1 MHMHNKSIVLGSTG
15 LIGKH
20 LLSYLGEKDLSVIAI
35 SRRPIDDIPKNVS
48 PMIIDFDEFLDQG
61 HLPDCKHIYICLGT
75 TIKKAG
81 SKESF
86 KKVDLDYCLG
96 FAKKARESGAT
107 TISLVTSIGA
117 NADSKNFYLKTKG
130 KLENEIKTMGFDSVN
145 IFQPGLLLGN
155 RDEIRPLE
163 FLGQY
168 GSYLLNMALLGPAM
182 KYRSIDAK
190 RVART
195 MANTA
200 DIAGVHYFTYED
212 FLGVQ

>member
-1 MHMHNKSIVLGSTG
+1 MYNKSIVLGSTG

-20 LLSYLGEKDLSVIAI
+20 LLTYLGEKDLSVIAI
-35 SRRPIDDIPKNVS
+35 SRRPITDIPKNVS

-81 SKESF
+81 SQELF

-107 TISLVTSIGA
+107 MISLVTSIGA

-168 GSYLLNMALLGPAM
+168 GSFLLNMFLFGSLK
-182 KYRSIDAK
+182 KYRSIEASK
-190 RVART
+190 VAHA
-195 MANTA
+195 MANSPNKNG
-200 DIAGVHYFTYED
+200 INYFSYED
-212 FLGVQ
+212 FI

>member
-1 MHMHNKSIVLGSTG
+1 MQKKSIVLGSTG

-20 LLSYLGEKDLSVIAI
+20 LLTYLGEKDLSVIAI
-35 SRRPIDDIPKNVS
+35 TRRSINDLPKNAS

-61 HLPDCKHIYICLGT
+61 QLPDCEDIYICLGT

-81 SKESF
+81 SQASF
-86 KKVDLDYCLG
+86 KKVDLDCCFS

-107 TISLVTSIGA
+107 RISLVTSVGA
-117 NADSKNFYLKTKG
+117 NADSKNFYLRTKG
-130 KLENEIKTMGFDSVN
+130 QLENKIKAIGFESVN

-168 GSYLLNMALLGPAM
+168 GSFLLNLFLFGSLK
-182 KYRSIDAK
+182 KYRSIEASK
-190 RVART
+190 VANA
-195 MANTA
+195 MANSSKKSG
-200 DIAGVHYFTYED
+200 INYFSYED
-212 FLGVQ
+212 FI

>member
-1 MHMHNKSIVLGSTG
+1 MHNQLIVLGSTG

-20 LLSYLGEKDLSVIAI
+20 LLTYLSEKDLSVIAI
-35 SRRPIDDIPKNVS
+35 TRRPINDIPKNVS
-48 PMIIDFDEFLDQG
+48 PMMIDFDSFLDQG
-61 HLPDCKHIYICLGT
+61 HLPDCEHIYICLGT

-81 SKESF
+81 SQETF

-107 TISLVTSIGA
+107 KISLVTSVGA

-130 KLENEIKTMGFDSVN
+130 QLENEIKAMGFDSVN

-168 GSYLLNMALLGPAM
+168 GSYLLNMVLFGSLK
-182 KYRSIDAK
+182 KYRSIEASK
-190 RVART
+190 VANA
-195 MANTA
+195 MANLSNNNG
-200 DIAGVHYFTYED
+200 INYFSYQD
-212 FLGVQ
+212 FI

>member
-1 MHMHNKSIVLGSTG
+1 MHNKSIVLGSTG

-20 LLSYLGEKDLSVIAI
+20 LLTYLGEKDLSVIAI
-35 SRRPIDDIPKNVS
+35 TRRSIKDIPKNAS
-48 PMIIDFDEFLDQG
+48 PMIIDFDKFLDKG
-61 HLPDCKHIYICLGT
+61 HLPDCEHIYICLGT

-81 SKESF
+81 SQESF

-107 TISLVTSIGA
+107 TISLVTSVGA

-130 KLENEIKTMGFDSVN
+130 KLENEIKALGFDSVN

-168 GSYLLNMALLGPAM
+168 GSFLLNMFLFGSLK
-182 KYRSIDAK
+182 KYRSIEASK
-190 RVART
+190 VAHA
-195 MANTA
+195 MANSSNNNG
-200 DIAGVHYFTYED
+200 INYFSYED
-212 FLGVQ
+212 FV

>member
-1 MHMHNKSIVLGSTG
+1 MHNNSIVLGSTG

-20 LLSYLGEKDLSVIAI
+20 LLTYLGDKDLNVIAI
-35 SRRPIDDIPKNVS
+35 TRRSIKDIPKNAS

-61 HLPDCKHIYICLGT
+61 HLPGCEHIYICLGT

-81 SKESF
+81 SQESF

-107 TISLVTSIGA
+107 TITLVTSVGA

-130 KLENEIKTMGFDSVN
+130 KLENEVKAMGFDSVN

-168 GSYLLNMALLGPAM
+168 GSFLLNMFLFGSLK
-182 KYRSIDAK
+182 KYRSIEASK
-190 RVART
+190 VAHA
-195 MANTA
+195 MANSPNNNG
-200 DIAGVHYFTYED
+200 INYFSYED
-212 FLGVQ
+212 FI

>member
-1 MHMHNKSIVLGSTG
+1 MHNKSIVLGSTG

-61 HLPDCKHIYICLGT
+61 HLPDCEHIYICLGT

-81 SKESF
+81 SQESF
-86 KKVDLDYCLG
+86 KKVDFDYCLG

-168 GSYLLNMALLGPAM
+168 GSYLLNMTLLGSAK

>member
-1 MHMHNKSIVLGSTG
+1 MHNKSIVLGSTG

-20 LLSYLGEKDLSVIAI
+20 LLTYLGEKDLSVIAI
-35 SRRPIDDIPKNVS
+35 TRRPIKDIPKNVS
-48 PMIIDFDEFLDQG
+48 SMIIDFDEFLDQG

-81 SKESF
+81 SQESF

-168 GSYLLNMALLGPAM
+168 GSYLLNMTLLGSAK

>member
-81 SKESF
+81 SQESF

-168 GSYLLNMALLGPAM
+168 GSYLLNMTLLGPAK

>member
-1 MHMHNKSIVLGSTG
+1 MHNKSIVLGSTG

-20 LLSYLGEKDLSVIAI
+20 LLNYLGEKGLSVIAI
-35 SRRPIDDIPKNVS
+35 TRRPIEDIPKNAS

-61 HLPDCKHIYICLGT
+61 HLPGCEHIYICLGT

-81 SKESF
+81 SQESF

-107 TISLVTSIGA
+107 KISLVTSVGA
-117 NADSKNFYLKTKG
+117 NADSKNFYLETKG
-130 KLENEIKTMGFDSVN
+130 KLENEIKAMGFDSVN

-168 GSYLLNMALLGPAM
+168 GSFLLNMVLFGSLK
-182 KYRSIDAK
+182 KYRSIEASKVAK
-190 RVART
+190 V
-195 MANTA
+195 MANSTKNNG
-200 DIAGVHYFTYED
+200 INYFSYED
-212 FLGVQ
+212 FI

>member
-1 MHMHNKSIVLGSTG
+1 MHNKSIVLGSTG

-20 LLSYLGEKDLSVIAI
+20 LLTYLGEKDLSVIAI
-35 SRRPIDDIPKNVS
+35 TRRSIKDIPKNAS
-48 PMIIDFDEFLDQG
+48 PMIIDFDKFLDKG
-61 HLPDCKHIYICLGT
+61 HLPGCEHIYICLGT

-81 SKESF
+81 SQESF

-107 TISLVTSIGA
+107 KISLVTSVGA

-130 KLENEIKTMGFDSVN
+130 QLENEIKAMGFDSVN

-168 GSYLLNMALLGPAM
+168 GSFLLNMFLFGSLK
-182 KYRSIDAK
+182 KYRSIEASK
-190 RVART
+190 VAHA
-195 MANTA
+195 MANSSNNNG
-200 DIAGVHYFTYED
+200 INYFSYED
-212 FLGVQ
+212 FV

>member
-81 SKESF
+81 SQESF

-168 GSYLLNMALLGPAM
+168 GSYLLNMTLLGSAK

>member
-1 MHMHNKSIVLGSTG
+1 MHNKSIVLGSTG

-20 LLSYLGEKDLSVIAI
+20 LLTYLGEKDLSVIAI
-35 SRRPIDDIPKNVS
+35 TRKSIKDIPKNAS

-61 HLPDCKHIYICLGT
+61 HLPGCEHIYICLGT

-81 SKESF
+81 SQESF

-107 TISLVTSIGA
+107 TISLVTSVGA

-130 KLENEIKTMGFDSVN
+130 KLENEIKAMGFDSVN

-168 GSYLLNMALLGPAM
+168 GSFLLNMFLFGSLK
-182 KYRSIDAK
+182 KYRSIEASK
-190 RVART
+190 VAHA
-195 MANTA
+195 MANSPNKNG
-200 DIAGVHYFTYED
+200 INYFSYED
-212 FLGVQ
+212 FV

>member
-1 MHMHNKSIVLGSTG
+1 MHNKSIVLGSTG

-20 LLSYLGEKDLSVIAI
+20 LLNYLGEKDLSVIAI
-35 SRRPIDDIPKNVS
+35 TRRPIEDIPKNAS

-61 HLPDCKHIYICLGT
+61 HLPHCEHIYICLGT

-81 SKESF
+81 SQESF

-107 TISLVTSIGA
+107 TISLVTSVGA

-130 KLENEIKTMGFDSVN
+130 KLENEIKAMGFDSVN

-168 GSYLLNMALLGPAM
+168 GSFLLNMVLFGSLK
-182 KYRSIDAK
+182 KYRSIEASK
-190 RVART
+190 VANA
-195 MANTA
+195 MANSTKNNG
-200 DIAGVHYFTYED
+200 INYFSYED
-212 FLGVQ
+212 FT

>member
-1 MHMHNKSIVLGSTG
+1 MHNKSIVLGSTG

-168 GSYLLNMALLGPAM
+168 GSFLLNMFLFGSLK
-182 KYRSIDAK
+182 KYRSIEASK
-190 RVART
+190 VAHA
-195 MANTA
+195 MANSPNNNLSL
-200 DIAGVHYFTYED
+200 IHI
-212 FLGVQ
+212 

>member
-1 MHMHNKSIVLGSTG
+1 MHNKSIVLGSTG

-20 LLSYLGEKDLSVIAI
+20 LLTYLGEKDISVIAI
-35 SRRPIDDIPKNVS
+35 TRRSIKDIPKNAS
-48 PMIIDFDEFLDQG
+48 TMIIDFDDFLDQG
-61 HLPDCKHIYICLGT
+61 HLPGCEHIYICLGT

-81 SKESF
+81 SQESF

-107 TISLVTSIGA
+107 TISLVTSVGA
-117 NADSKNFYLKTKG
+117 NADSKNFYLETKG
-130 KLENEIKTMGFDSVN
+130 KLENEIKAMGFDSVN

-168 GSYLLNMALLGPAM
+168 GSFLLNMFLFGSLK
-182 KYRSIDAK
+182 KYRSIQASK
-190 RVART
+190 VANA
-195 MANTA
+195 MANSTKNNG
-200 DIAGVHYFTYED
+200 INYFSYED
-212 FLGVQ
+212 FI

>member
-1 MHMHNKSIVLGSTG
+1 MHNKSIVLGSTG

-20 LLSYLGEKDLSVIAI
+20 LLSYLGEKDISVIAI
-35 SRRPIDDIPKNVS
+35 TRRSIKDIPKNAS

-61 HLPDCKHIYICLGT
+61 HLPDCEHIYICLGT

-81 SKESF
+81 SQESF

-107 TISLVTSIGA
+107 KISLVTSVGA
-117 NADSKNFYLKTKG
+117 NADSKNFYLESKG
-130 KLENEIKTMGFDSVN
+130 KLENEIKALGFDSVN

-168 GSYLLNMALLGPAM
+168 GSFLLNMFLFGSLK
-182 KYRSIDAK
+182 KYRSIQASK
-190 RVART
+190 VANA
-195 MANTA
+195 MANSTKNNGINYFSYA
-200 DIAGVHYFTYED
+200 DFI
-212 FLGVQ
+212 

>member
-1 MHMHNKSIVLGSTG
+1 MHKHNKSIVLGSTG

-81 SKESF
+81 SQESF

-96 FAKKARESGAT
+96 FARKARESGAT
-107 TISLVTSIGA
+107 TISLVTSVGA

-130 KLENEIKTMGFDSVN
+130 ELENKIKAMGFDSVN

-168 GSYLLNMALLGPAM
+168 GSFLLNMVLFGPLK
-182 KYRSIDAK
+182 KYKSIEASK
-190 RVART
+190 VANA
-195 MANTA
+195 MANSPNNNG
-200 DIAGVHYFTYED
+200 INYFSYED
-212 FLGVQ
+212 FI

>member
-1 MHMHNKSIVLGSTG
+1 MHNKSIVLGSTG

-20 LLSYLGEKDLSVIAI
+20 LLTYQGEKDISVIAI
-35 SRRPIDDIPKNVS
+35 TRRSIKDIPKNAS
-48 PMIIDFDEFLDQG
+48 TMIIDFDEFLDQG
-61 HLPDCKHIYICLGT
+61 HLPGCEHIYICLGT

-81 SKESF
+81 SQESF

-107 TISLVTSIGA
+107 TISLVTSVGA

-130 KLENEIKTMGFDSVN
+130 KLENEIKAMGFDSVN

-168 GSYLLNMALLGPAM
+168 GSFLLNMFLFGSLK
-182 KYRSIDAK
+182 KYRSIEASK
-190 RVART
+190 VAHA
-195 MANTA
+195 MANSPNNNG
-200 DIAGVHYFTYED
+200 INYFSYED
-212 FLGVQ
+212 FI

>member
-61 HLPDCKHIYICLGT
+61 HLPDCEHIYICLGT

-81 SKESF
+81 SQESF

-168 GSYLLNMALLGPAM
+168 GSYLLNMTLLGSAK

>member
-1 MHMHNKSIVLGSTG
+1 MHNNSIVLGSTG

-20 LLSYLGEKDLSVIAI
+20 LLTYLGEKDLNVIAI
-35 SRRPIDDIPKNVS
+35 TRRSIKDIPKNAS

-61 HLPDCKHIYICLGT
+61 HLPDCEHIYICLGT

-81 SKESF
+81 SQESF

-96 FAKKARESGAT
+96 FAKKARESGASA
-107 TISLVTSIGA
+107 ISVVTSVGA
-117 NADSKNFYLKTKG
+117 NANSKNFYLKTKG
-130 KLENEIKTMGFDSVN
+130 KLENEIKAMGFDSVN

-168 GSYLLNMALLGPAM
+168 GSFLLNMFLFGSLK
-182 KYRSIDAK
+182 KYRSIQASK
-190 RVART
+190 VANA
-195 MANTA
+195 MANSTKNNG
-200 DIAGVHYFTYED
+200 INYFSYED
-212 FLGVQ
+212 FI

>member
-200 DIAGVHYFTYED
+200 DIAGIHYFTYED

>member
-1 MHMHNKSIVLGSTG
+1 MHNKSIVLGSTG

-20 LLSYLGEKDLSVIAI
+20 LLTYLGEKDISVIAI
-35 SRRPIDDIPKNVS
+35 TRRSIKDIPKNAS
-48 PMIIDFDEFLDQG
+48 TMIIDFDDFLDQG
-61 HLPDCKHIYICLGT
+61 HLPGCEHIYICLGT

-81 SKESF
+81 SQESF

-107 TISLVTSIGA
+107 KISLVTSVGA
-117 NADSKNFYLKTKG
+117 NADSKNFYLETKG
-130 KLENEIKTMGFDSVN
+130 KLENEIKAMGFDSVN

-168 GSYLLNMALLGPAM
+168 GSFLLNMFLFGSLK
-182 KYRSIDAK
+182 KYRSIQASK
-190 RVART
+190 VANA
-195 MANTA
+195 MANSTKNNG
-200 DIAGVHYFTYED
+200 INYFSYED
-212 FLGVQ
+212 FI

>member
-1 MHMHNKSIVLGSTG
+1 MHNKSIVLGSTG

-20 LLSYLGEKDLSVIAI
+20 LLTYLGEKDLNVIAI
-35 SRRPIDDIPKNVS
+35 TRRSIKDIPKNAS

-61 HLPDCKHIYICLGT
+61 HLPDCEHIYICLGT

-81 SKESF
+81 SQESF

-96 FAKKARESGAT
+96 FARKARESGAN
-107 TISLVTSIGA
+107 TISLVTSVGA

-130 KLENEIKTMGFDSVN
+130 KLENEIKAMGFDSVN

-168 GSYLLNMALLGPAM
+168 GSFLLNMFLFGSLK
-182 KYRSIDAK
+182 KYRSIEASK
-190 RVART
+190 VAHA
-195 MANTA
+195 MANSSNNNG
-200 DIAGVHYFTYED
+200 INYFSYED
-212 FLGVQ
+212 FV

>member
-1 MHMHNKSIVLGSTG
+1 MHNKSIVLGSTG

-20 LLSYLGEKDLSVIAI
+20 LLNYLGEKDLSVIAI
-35 SRRPIDDIPKNVS
+35 TRRPIEDIPKNAS

-61 HLPDCKHIYICLGT
+61 HLPGCEHIYICLGT

-81 SKESF
+81 SQESF

-107 TISLVTSIGA
+107 KISLVTSVGA

-130 KLENEIKTMGFDSVN
+130 KLENEIKAMGFDSVN

-168 GSYLLNMALLGPAM
+168 GSFLLNMFLFGSLK
-182 KYRSIDAK
+182 KYRSIQASK
-190 RVART
+190 VANA
-195 MANTA
+195 MANSTKNNG
-200 DIAGVHYFTYED
+200 INYFSYED
-212 FLGVQ
+212 FT

>member
-1 MHMHNKSIVLGSTG
+1 
-15 LIGKH
+15 
-20 LLSYLGEKDLSVIAI
+20 
-35 SRRPIDDIPKNVS
+35 
-48 PMIIDFDEFLDQG
+48 
-61 HLPDCKHIYICLGT
+61 
-75 TIKKAG
+75 
-81 SKESF
+81 
-86 KKVDLDYCLG
+86 
-96 FAKKARESGAT
+96 
-107 TISLVTSIGA
+107 
-117 NADSKNFYLKTKG
+117 
-130 KLENEIKTMGFDSVN
+130 MGFDSVN
-145 IFQPGLLLGN
+145 IFQPGLCSKKN

-168 GSYLLNMALLGPAM
+168 GSYLLNMTLLGSAK

>member
-1 MHMHNKSIVLGSTG
+1 MHNKSIVLGSTG

-20 LLSYLGEKDLSVIAI
+20 LLTYLGKKDLSVIAI
-35 SRRPIDDIPKNVS
+35 TRRPIEDIPKNAS
-48 PMIIDFDEFLDQG
+48 PMIIDFDKFLDKG
-61 HLPDCKHIYICLGT
+61 HLPGCEHIYICLGT

-81 SKESF
+81 SQEAF

-168 GSYLLNMALLGPAM
+168 GSFLLNMFLFGSLK
-182 KYRSIDAK
+182 KYRSIQASK
-190 RVART
+190 VANA
-195 MANTA
+195 MANSTKNNG
-200 DIAGVHYFTYED
+200 INYFSYED
-212 FLGVQ
+212 FI

>member
-81 SKESF
+81 SQELF

>member
-1 MHMHNKSIVLGSTG
+1 MHNKSIVLGSTG

-20 LLSYLGEKDLSVIAI
+20 LLNYLGEKDLSVIAI
-35 SRRPIDDIPKNVS
+35 TRRPIEDIPKNAS

-61 HLPDCKHIYICLGT
+61 HLPDCEHIYICLGT

-81 SKESF
+81 SQESF

-107 TISLVTSIGA
+107 TISLVTSVGA

-130 KLENEIKTMGFDSVN
+130 KLENEIKAMGFDSVN

-168 GSYLLNMALLGPAM
+168 GSFLLNMVLFGSLK
-182 KYRSIDAK
+182 KYRSIEASK
-190 RVART
+190 VANA
-195 MANTA
+195 MANSTKNNG
-200 DIAGVHYFTYED
+200 INYFSYED
-212 FLGVQ
+212 FI

>member
-1 MHMHNKSIVLGSTG
+1 MHNKSIVLGSTG

-20 LLSYLGEKDLSVIAI
+20 LLTYLGEKDSSVIAI
-35 SRRPIDDIPKNVS
+35 TRRPIDNMPKNVS

-81 SKESF
+81 SQESF

-168 GSYLLNMALLGPAM
+168 GSYLLNMTLLGPAK

-200 DIAGVHYFTYED
+200 DVAGVHYFTYED

>member
-1 MHMHNKSIVLGSTG
+1 MHNKSIVLGSTG

-20 LLSYLGEKDLSVIAI
+20 LLTYLGEKDLSVIAI
-35 SRRPIDDIPKNVS
+35 TRRSIKDIPKNAS

-61 HLPDCKHIYICLGT
+61 HLPGCEHIYICLGT

-81 SKESF
+81 SQESF

-107 TISLVTSIGA
+107 TISLVTSVGA

-130 KLENEIKTMGFDSVN
+130 KLENEVKAMGFDSVN

-168 GSYLLNMALLGPAM
+168 GSFLLNMFLFGSLK
-182 KYRSIDAK
+182 KYRSIEASK
-190 RVART
+190 VAHA
-195 MANTA
+195 MANSPNNNG
-200 DIAGVHYFTYED
+200 INYFSYED
-212 FLGVQ
+212 FM

>member
-1 MHMHNKSIVLGSTG
+1 MHNKSIVLGSTG

-20 LLSYLGEKDLSVIAI
+20 LLTYLGEKDLSVIAI
-35 SRRPIDDIPKNVS
+35 TRRSIKDIPKNAS

-61 HLPDCKHIYICLGT
+61 HLPGCEHIYICLGT

-81 SKESF
+81 SQESF

-107 TISLVTSIGA
+107 TISLVTSVGA

-130 KLENEIKTMGFDSVN
+130 KLENEIKAMGFDSVN

-168 GSYLLNMALLGPAM
+168 GSFLLNMFLFGPLK
-182 KYRSIDAK
+182 KYRSIQASK
-190 RVART
+190 VANA
-195 MANTA
+195 MASSTSNNG
-200 DIAGVHYFTYED
+200 INYFSYED
-212 FLGVQ
+212 FI

>member
-1 MHMHNKSIVLGSTG
+1 MHNKSIVLGSTG

-20 LLSYLGEKDLSVIAI
+20 LLTYLGEKDISVIAI
-35 SRRPIDDIPKNVS
+35 TRRSIKDIPKNAS
-48 PMIIDFDEFLDQG
+48 TMIIDFDEFLDQG
-61 HLPDCKHIYICLGT
+61 HLPGCEHIYICLGT

-81 SKESF
+81 SQESF

-107 TISLVTSIGA
+107 KISLVTSVGA
-117 NADSKNFYLKTKG
+117 NADSKNFYLETKG
-130 KLENEIKTMGFDSVN
+130 KLENEIKAMGYDSVN

-168 GSYLLNMALLGPAM
+168 GSFLLNMFLFGSLK
-182 KYRSIDAK
+182 KYRSIQASK
-190 RVART
+190 VANA
-195 MANTA
+195 MANSTKNNG
-200 DIAGVHYFTYED
+200 INYFSYED
-212 FLGVQ
+212 FI

>member
-1 MHMHNKSIVLGSTG
+1 MHNKSIVLGSTG

-81 SKESF
+81 SQESF

>member
-1 MHMHNKSIVLGSTG
+1 MHNKSIVLGSTG

-20 LLSYLGEKDLSVIAI
+20 LLTYLGEKDSSVIAI
-35 SRRPIDDIPKNVS
+35 TRRPIEDIPKNIS

-61 HLPDCKHIYICLGT
+61 HLPGCEHIYICLGT

-81 SKESF
+81 SQESF

-168 GSYLLNMALLGPAM
+168 GSFLLNMFLFGSLK
-182 KYRSIDAK
+182 KYRSIQASK
-190 RVART
+190 VANA
-195 MANTA
+195 MANSTKNNG
-200 DIAGVHYFTYED
+200 INYFSYED
-212 FLGVQ
+212 FI

>member
-1 MHMHNKSIVLGSTG
+1 MHNKSIVLGSTG

-20 LLSYLGEKDLSVIAI
+20 LLNYLGEKDLSVIAI
-35 SRRPIDDIPKNVS
+35 TRRPIEDIPKNAS

-61 HLPDCKHIYICLGT
+61 HLPDCEHIYICLGT

-81 SKESF
+81 SQESF
-86 KKVDLDYCLG
+86 KKVDLDYCLD

-107 TISLVTSIGA
+107 RISLVTSVGA
-117 NADSKNFYLKTKG
+117 NADSKNFYLRTKG
-130 KLENEIKTMGFDSVN
+130 QLENKIKAIGFESVN

-168 GSYLLNMALLGPAM
+168 GSFLLNLFLFGSLK
-182 KYRSIDAK
+182 KYRSIEASK
-190 RVART
+190 VANA
-195 MANTA
+195 MANSSKKSG
-200 DIAGVHYFTYED
+200 INYFSYED
-212 FLGVQ
+212 FI

>member
-1 MHMHNKSIVLGSTG
+1 MHNKSIVLGSTG

-20 LLSYLGEKDLSVIAI
+20 LLTYLGEKDSSVIAI
-35 SRRPIDDIPKNVS
+35 TRRPIDNMPKNVS

-61 HLPDCKHIYICLGT
+61 HLPDCKNIYICLGT

-81 SKESF
+81 SQESF

-168 GSYLLNMALLGPAM
+168 GSYLLNMTLLGPAK

-200 DIAGVHYFTYED
+200 DVAGVHYFTYED